1 MASENLRI
9 LVTGATGELGRL
21 VVARLAEAHDPARIV
36 AVVRDPSKAK
46 GLAALG
52 VEVRVAN
59 YDDPAAL
66 KAAFA
71 GVDRALL
78 ISSSEVG
85 RRVEQ
90 HRNVIGA
97 AKAANVGLLAYTSLL
112 GADTSQLA
120 LAAEHLA
127 TEQAIAASRLP
138 YAVLRN
144 GWYTENNVAAAPA
157 AIEHGALLGSAGEG
171 RFSTAAR
178 QDYAEAAVAVLL
190 ADETPAGQTFE
201 LAGDEAFTLPEFA
214 AEIGRLSG
222 KPVAYRDLPEAD
234 FRAALE
240 AAGLPAPFAALLAD
254 SDAGASKGGL
264 YSDRTDL
271 SRLIGRPTTPW
282 RRTLAQALTG

>member
-1 MASENLRI
+1 MSSKDLRL

-21 VVARLAEAHDPARIV
+21 VVARLAEAHDPARVV
-36 AVVRDPSKAK
+36 ALVRDPSRAQ

-52 VEVRVAN
+52 AEIRVAN

-66 KAAFA
+66 NAAFA

-85 RRVEQ
+85 RRVPQ
-90 HRNVIGA
+90 HRNVIDA
-97 AKAANVGLLAYTSLL
+97 AKAVNVSFLAYTSLL
-112 GADTSQLA
+112 RADASPLA

-127 TEQAIAASRLP
+127 TERAIEASGLP
-138 YAVLRN
+138 FALLRN
-144 GWYTENNVAAAPA
+144 GWYTENKTVSAPA
-157 AIEHGALLGSAGEG
+157 ALDHGAVLGCAGTG
-171 RFSTAAR
+171 RFATASR
-178 QDYAEAAVAVLL
+178 QDYAEAAAAVLL
-190 ADETPAGQTFE
+190 ADDAPAGRTFE
-201 LAGDEAFTLPEFA
+201 LAGDDAFTMAEFA
-214 AEIGRLSG
+214 SEIGRLSG
-222 KPVAYRDLPEAD
+222 KPVIYRDLPEAE

-264 YSDRTDL
+264 YSERTDL

-282 RRTLAQALTG
+282 RRTLADAIAA